1 MAADRQRNFTTM
13 IGERIRVARKDAGLT
28 QGQLSEKLG
37 FKDRQILSNIEGGS
51 RRVTS
56 EEMVNLMRLL
66 GKDLN
71 FFTDSLRLVGEGDF
85 SWRANAQPEM
95 LDAYEEKAKTWIATY
110 RALGKDL
117 DEQFSPL
124 VQQLGLSIASSY
136 EEAWAAADNLR
147 TAWSLGDVPAT
158 SLIEVVQ
165 KNLSVL
171 VLHVEAPVGISGAA
185 CHLPEFD
192 TILVNRREPAGR
204 RMYDFT
210 HELFHVLT
218 WRTMPPEPLDVEKPA
233 GNKAKK
239 IEQLANHFAGALLMP
254 AVAVGKLWGGR
265 GSREVNDYLTAQA
278 DHFGVTARALFV
290 RLQVLG
296 LPSAQE
302 LQDISE
308 SRLRWNGRAPGEPE
322 LPLLFSRPFVSRI
335 ANGIEHG
342 WISVRRAAS
351 LLDLGL
357 AALADLMRTYDVA
370 VPETLEGLV
379 AEVPA
384 PLPAKGRV
392 AKARTASAKRGGR

>member
-1 MAADRQRNFTTM
+1 MAADRQRNFTAM

-95 LDAYEEKAKTWIATY
+95 LDAYEEKAKTWIAAY
-110 RALGKDL
+110 RTLGKDL
-117 DEQFSPL
+117 DEPFSPL

-147 TAWSLGDVPAT
+147 TAWSLGEVPAT

-165 KNLSVL
+165 KKLSVL
-171 VLHVEAPVGISGAA
+171 VLHVEAPGGISGAA

-192 TILVNRREPAGR
+192 TILVNRCEPAGR

-218 WRTMPPEPLDVEKPA
+218 WRTMPPEPLDVERPT
-233 GNKAKK
+233 GNKAKR

-254 AVAVGKLWGGR
+254 ADAVGSLWRAR
-265 GSREVNDYLTAQA
+265 GSGEVNDYLTAQA
-278 DHFGVTARALFV
+278 DYFGVTARAFYV
-290 RLQVLG
+290 RLQVLS
-296 LPSAQE
+296 LLSAQE
-302 LQDISE
+302 RLDINE
-308 SRLRWNGRAPGEPE
+308 SRLRWNGRSPADQD
-322 LPLLFSRPFVSRI
+322 LPLLFSRPFISRI

-351 LLDLGL
+351 LLGLGL
-357 AALADLMRTYDVA
+357 AALADLMRAYDVA
-370 VPETLEGLV
+370 VPDTLEGLV
-379 AEVPA
+379 TDVPA
-384 PLPAKGRV
+384 PLPAKGRIS
-392 AKARTASAKRGGR
+392 KARTASAKRGGR